1 MFIRDLSA
9 DYWDHVNSVEQETMQ
24 SLVALVQRKIS
35 RVQRVHFNL
44 TAHGQPLPVD
54 ALPLTT
60 RTRNALCQRFGE
72 QSLPPQ
78 LTLYELLLI
87 PNIGMRSMME
97 LTCVVEAA
105 QSHKPL
111 QHTKS
116 PLPQNTGPPLP
127 PDASSFFQLL
137 AAWAAGE
144 RQLETLGSAL
154 PDACSDWPDELQH
167 LWTLVGRS
175 DAHSL
180 AGDMIDRYSVP
191 ALLSCWINGLDERLA
206 HILNERV
213 FSTEKPRTLEQ
224 LGEHHMVTR
233 ERIRQIQKKGA
244 ECLEEL
250 RSATF
255 QPVLRRAKELGNKLG
270 TVLPESDPYIED
282 VLRQAVAD
290 FDPHHSPSFAQQILL
305 WLAGPYRNRD
315 GWLTTESKIDRKT
328 KTALLSYENNRSL
341 IPADDVRTALNEL
354 GIREAHHTRW
364 IDHLGQFQRVD
375 DGLLHLTGTIPDKAR
390 QLLRYLDRPI
400 TADEVVE
407 WIGSSSVRSVRQRL
421 MEDPRFWRINKQNQF
436 VLAGTSG
443 YDEYTGITDEIMQE
457 IEARGGSATVKHLVK
472 KITKSYGVQ
481 PTSVLAYLST
491 PLFVRNESG
500 LVRVR
505 KDEEVEITTDI
516 SKTASCYLIDDRWA
530 WRIRIDHQLMRGSG
544 RMFPNAFARELGCDL
559 GDKIEVS
566 SAFGNITVSWLAG
579 SATGAALGSIRSAL
593 KGLNAEIGDDVFLI
607 SHGQQIEFKLL
618 RQDQLKTES
627 SIGKLALLVGVL
639 TPTDS
644 DAILPQIAAALN
656 LDHQL
661 DEPLEQQIRD
671 VLLGRGEDELYKLI
685 QPPTL
690 SMDQYLDRIGDVLG
704 GNNISD

>member
-1 MFIRDLSA
+1 
-9 DYWDHVNSVEQETMQ
+9 MQ
-24 SLVALVQRKIS
+24 SLVTLVQRKIS
-35 RVQRVHFNL
+35 RIQRVHFNL

-72 QSLPPQ
+72 LPLPTQ
-78 LTLYELLLI
+78 LTLYELLII
-87 PNIGMRSMME
+87 PNIGMRAMLE

-105 QSHKPL
+105 QSHEPL
-111 QHTKS
+111 QYTKS
-116 PLPQNTGPPLP
+116 PFPQNTDPPLP
-127 PDASSFFQLL
+127 PDASSFFQMLS
-137 AAWAAGE
+137 AWASGE

-167 LWTLVGRS
+167 LWTRVGRS
-175 DAHSL
+175 DARSL

-191 ALLSCWINGLDERLA
+191 ELLSSWINGLDKRLA
-206 HILNERV
+206 HILNARV
-213 FSTEKPRTLEQ
+213 FSTEKPKTLEQ
-224 LGEHHMVTR
+224 LGEHHGVTR
-233 ERIRQIQKKGA
+233 ERIRQIQKKGIK
-244 ECLEEL
+244 CLEEL
-250 RSATF
+250 RGATF
-255 QPVLRRAKELGNKLG
+255 QPVLRRAKELGNMLG
-270 TVLPESDPYIED
+270 TLLPESDHYFED
-282 VLRQAVAD
+282 ALRQAVAD

-305 WLAGPYRNRD
+305 WLAGPYKNSD
-315 GWLTTESKIDRKT
+315 GWLTTESEIVRKT
-328 KTALLSYENNRSL
+328 KAALLSYETNRSL

-364 IDHLGQFQRVD
+364 IDHLGHFQRVD
-375 DGLLHLTGTIPDKAR
+375 DGLLHLTGTIPDKAG

-421 MEDPRFWRINKQNQF
+421 MEDSRFWRINKQNQF
-436 VLAGTSG
+436 VLAGTDG

-457 IEARGGSATVKHLVK
+457 IEACGGSATVKHLVK
-472 KITKSYGVQ
+472 KVTKSYGVQ

-500 LVRVR
+500 LVRIR
-505 KDEEVEITTDI
+505 KDEEVEVTTDI

-530 WRIRIDHQLMRGSG
+530 WRIRVDYQLMRGSG
-544 RMFPNAFARELGCDL
+544 RKFPNAFARELGCDL
-559 GDKIEVS
+559 GDKIVVS

-579 SATGAALGSIRSAL
+579 SASGATLGSIRTAL
-593 KGLNAEIGDDVFLI
+593 NGLDAKIGDDVFLVA
-607 SHGQQIEFKLL
+607 HDQQIEFKLL
-618 RQDQLKTES
+618 QQEQLKVEDP
-627 SIGKLALLVGVL
+627 IEKLARLVGVL

-644 DAILPQIAAALN
+644 DSILLQIATALN
-656 LDHQL
+656 VDDQVG
-661 DEPLEQQIRD
+661 EPLEQRIRD
-671 VLLGRGEDELYKLI
+671 VLISRGEDELYRLI
-685 QPPTL
+685 QPPEL